1 MNKILLFLVFGI
13 FASSATMAQADS
25 SATEKIYTSVQ
36 MVPSYPGGMENF
48 YKFLAKK
55 VRYPDEARA
64 HGTQGKVIVSFVV
77 EKDGSLTDIHLV
89 KDVKDGL
96 GNEAIRV
103 MKLSPKWTPGLQNGK
118 PVRVVY
124 SVPISFGLGS

>member
-1 MNKILLFLVFGI
+1 MNKILLFLLFGI

-25 SATEKIYTSVQ
+25 STTEKIYTSVQ
-36 MVPSYPGGMENF
+36 VVPSYPGGMENF

-55 VRYPDEARA
+55 VRYPDEARV
-64 HGTQGKVIVSFVV
+64 HGTQGKVIVAFVV
-77 EKDGSLTDIHLV
+77 EKDGSLSDIHLV

-118 PVRVVY
+118 PVRVAY
-124 SVPISFGLGS
+124 SVPISFGLGV